1 MARRLLEVNNL
12 TTHFFTSDGVVKAV
26 DGINYHLDEGEI
38 LGIVGESGCGKS
50 VSALSLMRLVA
61 DPPGKIVDGEV
72 TFEDKELLQL
82 GDAEMRSIR
91 GNRMAMVF
99 QEPMTS
105 LNPVLTIGR
114 QITETLELHQNMTKS
129 QARERAVELI
139 RMVGIS
145 DAGSRLSD
153 YPHQF
158 SGGMRQRVMIAMAL
172 SCNPKLIIA
181 DEPTTAL
188 DVTIQAQILELMR
201 ELAQQFGTA
210 LIIITHNL
218 GVVARYAHRVV
229 VMYAGKIIETGTAAE
244 IYRNPRHPYTLGLL
258 NSVPRLDEAV
268 KASLDPI
275 EGLPP
280 DLVDLPVGCSFQPRC
295 PYAFDRCT
303 QETPYLMEHSEAHT
317 TACWR
322 HEELTELKAAG

>member
-322 HEELTELKAAG
+322 HEELTELKAGA